1 MGSETAPSG
10 PEAPSI
16 ELTDVTRVYRG
27 PPPVSAVAGV
37 SLSIR
42 PRELIA
48 IVGPSGS
55 GKSTLLNLMSGLD
68 QPSSGSVKVAGHDL
82 AVLSD
87 RALSGIRARM
97 IGFVFQEFFLF
108 PGTSALE
115 NVAEGLR
122 YQGVR
127 GTARREEAE
136 GALRRVG
143 LGHRMHHLPEQLS
156 GGERQRVAIAR
167 ALVGDPVAVF
177 ADEPTG
183 NLDSAASRE
192 ITDLLLSLNREGATI
207 IVVTHDQEVAG
218 CFPRRISMR
227 DGLVVAEDRS

>member
-16 ELTDVTRVYRG
+16 ELTDVTRAYRG
-27 PPPVSAVAGV
+27 PPPVPAVAGV

-42 PRELIA
+42 PGELVA
-48 IVGPSGS
+48 VVGPSGS

-108 PGTSALE
+108 PGATALE

-122 YQGVR
+122 YLGVS

-136 GALRRVG
+136 GALHRVR

-156 GGERQRVAIAR
+156 GGGNASGWLSPEPWWGIRWRFSPMNPPATWT
-167 ALVGDPVAVF
+167 ALPPG
-177 ADEPTG
+177 
-183 NLDSAASRE
+183 R
-192 ITDLLLSLNREGATI
+192 
-207 IVVTHDQEVAG
+207 
-218 CFPRRISMR
+218 
-227 DGLVVAEDRS
+227 